1 MEYLDLYDDNGKKL
15 NKVVERGSKLFDHEN
30 IMLAVIFIKNK
41 NNEYLI
47 QKTSKEKGGL
57 FATTGGHVIHKED
70 SFSTIMRE
78 TKEELGILIPKEK
91 VKLITKFK
99 YKEKPLLFH
108 VYETIDVENTTF
120 TLQKEEVE
128 SVVWLSKEKIKKL
141 IQKNQFSKTHGY
153 IFEKYMR

>member
-108 VYETIDVENTTF
+108 VYEITDVENTTF

-128 SVVWLSKEKIKKL
+128 SVVWLSKEEIEKL
-141 IQKNQFSKTHGY
+141 IQKNLFSKTHGY